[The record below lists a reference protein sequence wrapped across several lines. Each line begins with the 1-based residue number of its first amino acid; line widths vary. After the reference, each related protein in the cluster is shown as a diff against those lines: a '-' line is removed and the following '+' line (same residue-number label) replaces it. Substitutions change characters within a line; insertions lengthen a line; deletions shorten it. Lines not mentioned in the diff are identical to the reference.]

1 MWIPCCSKRFRSKTA
16 LSWFLSIS
24 SSQTNFLTMMP
35 NFWMSMKVRSYPMSH
50 KMWTDL
56 QTILMSYLALK
67 VTKQNTELNWIILS
81 AYIDKTKSLQSI
93 LWKRKKK
100 ISSISSHMV
109 TICFHY
115 SGKILYFVTACNN
128 SLWIREEKR
137 YVANTIVCFNY
148 LSTAFKRGHF

>member
-1 MWIPCCSKRFRSKTA
+1 MWIPSCSKRFRSKTA

-100 ISSISSHMV
+100 NQFYLES
-109 TICFHY
+109 Y
-115 SGKILYFVTACNN
+115 GNN
-128 SLWIREEKR
+128 LFSLFWKNFIFCHSLQQLPLDTWRKKDMWL
-137 YVANTIVCFNY
+137 TQ
-148 LSTAFKRGHF
+148 